1 MPDFLRGD
9 DEEVA
14 SFFAFQDIITAV
26 MGILILIALQLSFS
40 INVVKGE
47 EGNKEGS
54 TEDTIISEEE
64 FLENESKRKELENR
78 LVQLRAENR
87 ELMNT
92 KQRLQSAGQS
102 VKGLENTMQ
111 ILRAEVDQLTQ
122 DYEDFRRAL
131 AQKEAALQE
140 QSANLGLSSV
150 QSEISEL
157 SKKTEEDS
165 REITDLKR
173 RLQILSK
180 SLTESMADLLSEKR
194 KQDSVWMI
202 PERSNDG
209 KSPLLLTIDDDNMRF
224 EEFNKPESLRV
235 LSTSSL
241 SSSFKAGVKSYDTSS
256 FKIVFLFKPSG
267 TDYFDKIIKL
277 AKDLG
282 FEVGYDPIEEIQQ
295 VIFSVPD

>member
-194 KQDSVWMI
+194 KHDSVWMI

-282 FEVGYDPIEEIQQ
+282 FEIGYDPIEESQQ

>member
-92 KQRLQSAGQS
+92 KQRLIGA
-102 VKGLENTMQ
+102 TC
-111 ILRAEVDQLTQ
+111 
-122 DYEDFRRAL
+122 
-131 AQKEAALQE
+131 EAPGDRLVRCV
-140 QSANLGLSSV
+140 GV
-150 QSEISEL
+150 QS
-157 SKKTEEDS
+157 
-165 REITDLKR
+165 
-173 RLQILSK
+173 
-180 SLTESMADLLSEKR
+180 
-194 KQDSVWMI
+194 
-202 PERSNDG
+202 G
-209 KSPLLLTIDDDNMRF
+209 
-224 EEFNKPESLRV
+224 
-235 LSTSSL
+235 
-241 SSSFKAGVKSYDTSS
+241 
-256 FKIVFLFKPSG
+256 
-267 TDYFDKIIKL
+267 L
-277 AKDLG
+277 AN
-282 FEVGYDPIEEIQQ
+282 
-295 VIFSVPD
+295 S